1 MSSSLLIRHAGSWEK
16 PVGEVRWNL
25 DSVLSN
31 PCRSLSQRPLR
42 HSQVQVRCCM
52 HCLNPVGHPAWKQYA
67 RQIAYLE
74 SRSRAR
80 PAAPRWPRCGCFPA
94 ATLQHRGQLWYQP
107 PVATTARRNTGT
119 RLDMLQH
126 TNKPLLGSCGELAK
140 EKGSQH
146 TSQSYSLQKQHVD
159 PWSGSV

>member
-52 HCLNPVGHPAWKQYA
+52 HCLNPVGHPAWKHQSKTNRLPRISQSCSSCSTVMA
-67 RQIAYLE
+67 KVWLF
-74 SRSRAR
+74 SSCNT
-80 PAAPRWPRCGCFPA
+80 AASWA
-94 ATLQHRGQLWYQP
+94 AVISATCCNDSEQRHGHTVRHAVAHWQATAGQLQWAGNRKRIP
-107 PVATTARRNTGT
+107 AHKPVLFIAKAACW
-119 RLDMLQH
+119 
-126 TNKPLLGSCGELAK
+126 PLE
-140 EKGSQH
+140 
-146 TSQSYSLQKQHVD
+146 
-159 PWSGSV
+159 W